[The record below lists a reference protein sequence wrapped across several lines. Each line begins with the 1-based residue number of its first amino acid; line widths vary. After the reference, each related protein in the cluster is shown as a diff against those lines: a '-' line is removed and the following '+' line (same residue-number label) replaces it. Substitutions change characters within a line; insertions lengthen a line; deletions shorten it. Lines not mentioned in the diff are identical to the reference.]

1 VSERPLPRVLFVD
14 DDALLLKAM
23 GRFCAVHCVA
33 RTALGLEEGLR
44 AIAEEAPFDF
54 VLFDMNMPDEVGSEF
69 YKRAI
74 KHTELRGRLGVMS
87 GMITTP
93 AIESLAAAGCHV
105 FEKPLKPVAWARLFE
120 LARVV
125 TSG

>member
-23 GRFCAVHCVA
+23 GRFSAAHCVA
-33 RTALGLEEGLR
+33 RTALGFEDGLR
-44 AIAEEAPFDF
+44 VIAEESPFDF
-54 VLFDMNMPDEVGSEF
+54 VLFDMNMPDEIGSEF

-74 KHTELRGRLGVMS
+74 EHTELHGRLGVMS
-87 GMITTP
+87 GMIHTP

-105 FEKPLKPVAWARLFE
+105 FEKPLKSEAWARLFE
-120 LARVV
+120 LAGVV
-125 TSG
+125 TSR